1 MRPLSRL
8 VGLWNTLFRKNA
20 LDHELDEEIR
30 SAVDL
35 LADRYVAQ
43 GMGPDDAKRAA
54 EAEFG
59 GVAGIAQ
66 TKGDV
71 RTSRIGSGIDALL
84 MDVRFAWRGVRR
96 APGLTAVAVVTLA
109 LGIGAN
115 TAIFSVVRAMLIQPL
130 PYRDANRLTFI
141 WLGASRAGPVS
152 GPDFRELRTTNTTF
166 ADLAGI
172 WASGTIAL
180 TGDAEPEALRASFV
194 TTNFFQ
200 LLGVDAA
207 YGRTFRAED
216 SAPGAPS
223 TILLAWDLF
232 QRRYGGNPS
241 IVGRTIM
248 VSDAPTIVI
257 GVMPKTF
264 RLLLPSDSGVPDHL
278 QAWQPLWPQFEQ
290 GPRGNQFLRI
300 VGRMKPGV
308 TVAQARADVDAI
320 ARRIVGR
327 QGVDVAFTTVG
338 LQADD
343 VREIRGPL
351 LALFAGVG
359 LLLLIACVNVGSLLV
374 ARAVS
379 RSTEIAVRLTLGASH
394 GRLLTQ
400 SLVEGSFLVA
410 MGAMAGIA
418 VGFAGL
424 RLLPL
429 VAPESLNRI
438 NVSRVDVTVLMYT
451 VGISIVWG
459 LLFSLA
465 PMSEV
470 LRLSQTPRIGLGGAG
485 TAHSSTRLRYR
496 TRAALV
502 VAQVALSVVLLIGA
516 GLLARAFVTVLNVDR
531 GFKADN
537 RLTFRVALNGNRY
550 PTTEQVLNADTA
562 FRQRLA
568 AIPGVTAVGALSN
581 LPYDDLPNW
590 GVTYALNASQAQ
602 GGIPRAT
609 TRAISAG
616 LFETLGVQLI
626 EGRFFTDHEV
636 PHTPVVIVDD
646 MMANQL
652 WPGRSAVGQFLNIGQ
667 AAPTGRALVV
677 GVVRHLQLRS
687 FIDDVRPQIF
697 ISYRT
702 WQRSPMAY
710 VLRSD
715 RKPADLL
722 TNVRAAVASVDP
734 LQPIY
739 DVRLLDAYV
748 EDARAVLR
756 FTMRLAAAFAVCALL
771 LTSIGVYG
779 VLSFAVASR
788 RREFGVRRALGATTR
803 RVMQDVAGEGLR
815 LTLGGCALGVAG
827 ALVAG
832 RLLQSQLYVVRPNDP
847 IVYTAS
853 LILIVLGAVVACWVP
868 GRRATTISPMDALRG
883 N

>member
-1 MRPLSRL
+1 MRPFLRL
-8 VGLWNTLFRKNA
+8 VSLWNTLFRKNA
-20 LDHELDEEIR
+20 LDRELDEEIR
-30 SAVDL
+30 SAVDMV
-35 LADRYVAQ
+35 ADRHVAQ
-43 GMGPDDAKRAA
+43 GLNPDDARRAA
-54 EAEFG
+54 EVEFG
-59 GVAGIAQ
+59 GTAGIAQ

-71 RTSRIGSGIDALL
+71 RNSRIGSGLDALL

-96 APGLTAVAVVTLA
+96 TPGLTAVAVVTLA

-166 ADLAGI
+166 SDLAGI

-216 SAPGAPS
+216 GAPGAPS

-241 IVGRTIM
+241 IVGSTIT
-248 VSDAPTIVI
+248 VSDQPTIVI
-257 GVMPKTF
+257 GVMPRTF
-264 RLLLPSDSGVPDHL
+264 RLLLPLDSGVPDHL
-278 QAWQPLWPQFEQ
+278 QVWQPLWPQFEQ

-327 QGVDVAFTTVG
+327 RGVDVAFTTVG
-338 LQADD
+338 LQDD
-343 VREIRGPL
+343 AVREIRGPL

-359 LLLLIACVNVGSLLV
+359 LLLMIACVNVGSLLV

-379 RSTEIAVRLTLGASH
+379 RSTDIAVRLTLGASH
-394 GRLLTQ
+394 RRLLTQ

-410 MGAMAGIA
+410 MGAVAGIG

-429 VAPESLNRI
+429 FAPASLSRI
-438 NVSRVDVTVLMYT
+438 NVSRIDAAVLSYT
-451 VGISIVWG
+451 LGVSVVWG

-465 PMSEV
+465 PMTEV
-470 LRLSQTPRIGLGGAG
+470 LRLSRTPQVGLGGAG
-485 TAHSSTRLRYR
+485 SAHASTRYR
-496 TRAALV
+496 ARATLV
-502 VAQVALSVVLLIGA
+502 VAQVALSVVLLVGA
-516 GLLARAFVTVLNVDR
+516 GLLVRAFVTVLNVDR
-531 GFKADN
+531 GFKADH

-562 FRQRLA
+562 FRQRLS
-568 AIPGVTAVGALSN
+568 AIPGVTTVGALSN

-590 GVTYALNASQAQ
+590 GITYALSASQAQ

-609 TRAISAG
+609 TRAVSAG
-616 LFETLGVQLI
+616 LFETLGVQLL
-626 EGRFFTDHEV
+626 EGRFFTDHE
-636 PHTPVVIVDD
+636 PPNIPVIIVDD

-652 WPGRSAVGQFLNIGQ
+652 WPGRSAVGQLVNIGQ
-667 AAPTGRALVV
+667 AAPTGRAIVV

-722 TNVRAAVASVDP
+722 PDVRAAVASVDP

-739 DVRLLDAYV
+739 DVRLLDTYV
-748 EDARAVLR
+748 EDARSVLR

-771 LTSIGVYG
+771 LTCIGVYG

-803 RVMQDVAGEGLR
+803 RVMQDVASEGLR
-815 LTLGGCALGVAG
+815 LTLCGCALGLAG

-847 IVYTAS
+847 IVYAAS
-853 LILIVLGAVVACWVP
+853 FILIVLGAVVACWVP
-868 GRRATTISPMDALRG
+868 GRRATTISPMDALRA